1 MDESPAAI
9 RAREDA
15 KDANTAARTAG
26 QSAMLING
34 GAATAILAF
43 ISKDGGVGQAVMQ
56 TAAVCLS
63 VYALGVCCGAF
74 ALVTL
79 GYAIDW
85 LSLSWEREAPKDS
98 YTKSSRW
105 AKISNATCIVALLCF
120 LIASFWLAIELYRS
134 H

>member
-1 MDESPAAI
+1 MDENPNAI

-43 ISKDGGVGQAVMQ
+43 ISKDGGVGQAIMN
-56 TAAVCLS
+56 TAAICLGI
-63 VYALGVCCGAF
+63 YALGVCCGAF

-85 LSLSWEREAPKDS
+85 LSFSWEKDALENS
-98 YTKSSRW
+98 YAKS
-105 AKISNATCIVALLCF
+105 
-120 LIASFWLAIELYRS
+120 
-134 H
+134 

>member
-1 MDESPAAI
+1 MDENPNAI

-43 ISKDGGVGQAVMQ
+43 ISKDGGVGQAIMN
-56 TAAVCLS
+56 TAAICLGI
-63 VYALGVCCGAF
+63 YALGVCCGAF

-85 LSLSWEREAPKDS
+85 LSFSWEKDALENS
-98 YTKSSRW
+98 YAKSTRW
-105 AKISNATCIVALLCF
+105 AKISNATCIVALICF
-120 LIASFWLAIELYRS
+120 LSASGWLAIELYHS
-134 H
+134 P